1 MPEYTKRR
9 AEDRI
14 PMMGLLS
21 GAPWWVRV
29 LIFILFMFLGPSIL
43 AAFLLLAAFGIID
56 SPILETNAMVQRIR
70 AGEIR
75 QTRVLRVLCRRVSK
89 TEAHITEC
97 DDALRPPSGSAP

>member
-1 MPEYTKRR
+1 MPEHAKRR

-56 SPILETNAMVQRIR
+56 TPILETNTIVQRLR

-75 QTRVLRVLCRRVSK
+75 QTRVLRVLCRRASK
-89 TEAHITEC
+89 TEAHVTEC
-97 DDALRPPSGSAP
+97 EEAMRPPSGGTP